1 MNAILSILVCFA
13 MLFSGGAALPEQPET
28 ATTWTL
34 RNLSITTDEGSA
46 TLTPE
51 LRLTT
56 ALGSEAALLQ
66 FEVANGGDVLLPVA
80 GELTNDGVRFRLS
93 EDGSVYSLSN
103 DALLELMEA
112 DAEELL
118 PLTYMADYLNSY
130 SALLQRSMNDASFQ
144 QKASQVMTGL
154 LVSACGGETE
164 PFSVGID
171 GADVPALRVELELT
185 PEGLL
190 NLLDGLASCGIAEI
204 EDMLDSYMLLFSAAM
219 DEDYASLSDF
229 TAELRELLAEEDM
242 EDSFSLPME
251 LCWTTEA
258 PGYLEAAMDC
268 AIDDT
273 SSVLLDFT
281 EIFTE
286 ERTDLDMTLILDT
299 DDGMGSTN
307 SMEFRMAGYV
317 NGPANAPES
326 VELNL
331 AVSSQSGWESEYE
344 EEDAMHSFTS
354 DSSTDF
360 SLDLSAEVVDGLEHA
375 TIDFEASQSS
385 SYDYDGDVSDYESEL
400 SAYITADDSS
410 EDDGSVTTAVTI
422 DVDVDDESVSISY
435 ELNRAEGAP
444 VPSFDESKTVDL
456 AEALGEDEG
465 GDGSVALTSD
475 LLRLSADATTLCA
488 DESVAAML
496 ELLGIDP
503 DAVSDDDTL
512 YEDYD
517 DEYEYDDEYDYDDD
531 YDYHDYDYD
540 DDIVTVYSMDE
551 AEPIY
556 GSALPSFTVPD
567 DLALDSID
575 VSESYLDASYCSD
588 DGERSMDLSFYDYGE
603 SQGEYYVLEDGAL
616 KDADVIVSI
625 EAMDEEGTMFSA
637 DVGRANGLYSFY
649 FYGFAQE
656 EVEAVLASLQF

>member
-13 MLFSGGAALPEQPET
+13 MLFSGGAALPPQPET
-28 ATTWTL
+28 ATVWTL

-66 FEVANGGDVLLPVA
+66 FEVVNDGETLLPVA

-93 EDGSVYSLSN
+93 EDGNVYSLSN
-103 DALLELMEA
+103 EALPELLEA

-130 SALLQRSMNDASFQ
+130 SALLQRSMNDASFRQ
-144 QKASQVMTGL
+144 EAGQVMTDL

-171 GADVPALRVELELT
+171 GADVPAQRVELELT

-190 NLLDGLASCGIAEI
+190 NLLEGLGSCGIAEI

-219 DEDYASLSDF
+219 GEDYASLSDF
-229 TAELRELLAEEDM
+229 TAELRELLAEEGM

-268 AIDDT
+268 TIDDT

-307 SMEFRMAGYV
+307 CMEFRMAGYV

-331 AVSSQSGWESEYE
+331 AVSSQNGWESEYE
-344 EEDAMHSFTS
+344 EEDAVHSFTS

-375 TIDFEASQSS
+375 TIDLEASQSS

-400 SAYITADDSS
+400 SAYLTADDRS

-422 DVDVDDESVSISY
+422 GIDVDDESVNISY

-444 VPSFDESKTVDL
+444 VPGFDESKTVDL

-475 LLRLSADATTLCA
+475 LLRLSADANTLCA

-503 DAVSDDDTL
+503 DAAPDDDTV
-512 YEDYD
+512 YE
-517 DEYEYDDEYDYDDD
+517 EYGGDEYDDDTA
-531 YDYHDYDYD
+531 
-540 DDIVTVYSMDE
+540 TVYSMEE

-556 GSALPSFTVPD
+556 AGALPAFTLPD

-588 DGERSMDLSFYDYGE
+588 DGERSMDLSFFDYGE

>member
-13 MLFSGGAALPEQPET
+13 VLFSGGAALPEQPET

-34 RNLSITTDEGSA
+34 RNLSVTTDEGSA

-66 FEVANGGDVLLPVA
+66 FEVVNDGDVLLPMA

-93 EDGSVYSLSN
+93 DGGSVYALSN

-112 DAEELL
+112 DAEDLL
-118 PLTYMADYLNSY
+118 PLTYMAGYLNSY
-130 SALLQRSMNDASFQ
+130 ASLLQRSMNDASFQ
-144 QKASQVMTGL
+144 QEASQVMTDL
-154 LVSACGGETE
+154 LVSACGGTVE

-171 GADVPALRVELELT
+171 GADVPALRVELEIT
-185 PEGLL
+185 PEAVL
-190 NLLDGLASCGIAEI
+190 NLLDGLGSCGIAEV
-204 EDMLDSYMLLFSAAM
+204 EDMLDSYMLLFSSAM
-219 DEDYASLSDF
+219 GEDIVSLSDV
-229 TAELRELLAEEDM
+229 TAELRELLAEEGM
-242 EDSFSLPME
+242 EDSFSLPLE

-268 AIDDT
+268 TIDDT

-286 ERTDLDMTLILDT
+286 ERTDLDMTLILDM

-307 SMEFRMAGYV
+307 CMELRMAGYV

-331 AVSSQSGWESEYE
+331 AVSSQNGWASEYD
-344 EEDAMHSFTS
+344 EDGVVHSYSS

-375 TIDFEASQSS
+375 TVDLNVSQSS
-385 SYDYDGDVSDYESEL
+385 LYEYDGDVSDYESEL
-400 SAYITADDSS
+400 SAYLTADDRS

-422 DVDVDDESVSISY
+422 DVDADDESVSISW

-444 VPSFDESKTVDL
+444 VPGFDESKTVDL
-456 AEALGEDEG
+456 MEVLGDDES
-465 GDGSVALTSD
+465 GDGAAAFASD
-475 LLRLSADATTLCA
+475 VLSLSADATALCA
-488 DESVAAML
+488 DESVLAMM
-496 ELLGIDP
+496 ELLGIDS
-503 DAVSDDDTL
+503 DAMQDDTV
-512 YEDYD
+512 YEEYD
-517 DEYEYDDEYDYDDD
+517 EYDDGSA
-531 YDYHDYDYD
+531 
-540 DDIVTVYSMDE
+540 TVYSMED

-556 GSALPSFTVPD
+556 GGTLPTFTLPE
-567 DLALDSID
+567 DLALDE
-575 VSESYLDASYCSD
+575 VYASESYLDAYYSSD
-588 DGERSMDLSFYDYGE
+588 DGERSIDLTCYGYGQP
-603 SQGEYYVLEDGAL
+603 QGEFYFLEDGAL
-616 KDADVIVSI
+616 LGTDAVVCI
-625 EAMDEEGTMFSA
+625 EALDEEGTIFNA
-637 DVGRANGLYSFY
+637 DVATAGGTYSFS
-649 FYGFAQE
+649 FYGFARE
-656 EVEAVLASLQF
+656 EVQAVLATLQF

>member
-130 SALLQRSMNDASFQ
+130 IALLQRSMNDASFQ
-144 QKASQVMTGL
+144 QEASQVMTEL

-219 DEDYASLSDF
+219 GEDYASLSDF
-229 TAELRELLAEEDM
+229 TAELRELLAEEGM

-268 AIDDT
+268 TIDDT

-307 SMEFRMAGYV
+307 SMEFRIAGYV

-360 SLDLSAEVVDGLEHA
+360 SLDLSAEVVDGL
-375 TIDFEASQSS
+375 
-385 SYDYDGDVSDYESEL
+385 
-400 SAYITADDSS
+400 
-410 EDDGSVTTAVTI
+410 
-422 DVDVDDESVSISY
+422 
-435 ELNRAEGAP
+435 
-444 VPSFDESKTVDL
+444 
-456 AEALGEDEG
+456 
-465 GDGSVALTSD
+465 
-475 LLRLSADATTLCA
+475 
-488 DESVAAML
+488 
-496 ELLGIDP
+496 
-503 DAVSDDDTL
+503 
-512 YEDYD
+512 
-517 DEYEYDDEYDYDDD
+517 
-531 YDYHDYDYD
+531 
-540 DDIVTVYSMDE
+540 
-551 AEPIY
+551 
-556 GSALPSFTVPD
+556 
-567 DLALDSID
+567 
-575 VSESYLDASYCSD
+575 
-588 DGERSMDLSFYDYGE
+588 
-603 SQGEYYVLEDGAL
+603 
-616 KDADVIVSI
+616 
-625 EAMDEEGTMFSA
+625 
-637 DVGRANGLYSFY
+637 
-649 FYGFAQE
+649 
-656 EVEAVLASLQF
+656 